1 MVLRHPRFRNNLRL
15 QRAAEN
21 SPALKP
27 GDPDE
32 LAVSIV
38 QRALVDL
45 GYAMPRSTNDD
56 GRLDGDYGN
65 ETVTAIRS
73 FQRDQG
79 LQVDGKAGRDTMRRL
94 DQVAPAISSSLPE
107 PTPSPPDPLI
117 REPDDSNAG
126 PSVLLSFDDGP
137 APVTALISI
146 LNTLAANDIQADF
159 YLLGKEVAQHR
170 HETRRIVAAGHK
182 AQNHSWSHPN
192 LARLSEVRVR
202 SELQRTQLAIQE
214 ASGFTPTKIRPPYG
228 AGGWAGNYDR
238 EIVRVARQL
247 NLAIHNWDI
256 DTEDWRRPAGLGAA
270 RLQAIKRQLKNHPRQ
285 TALDVLMHVSHATAR
300 DLPNF
305 IVQLKRWGYG
315 FARP

>member
-1 MVLRHPRFRNNLRL
+1 MVLRHPRFRNNVRL

-21 SPALKP
+21 NPALKP

-32 LAVSIV
+32 LAVSVI
-38 QRALVDL
+38 QLALVDL

-56 GRLDGDYGN
+56 GSLDGDYGN
-65 ETVTAIRS
+65 ETIAAVRQ

-79 LQVDGKAGRDTMRRL
+79 LQVDGKVGRNTMRRL
-94 DQVAPAISSSLPE
+94 DQVAPAVSSPLPE
-107 PTPSPPDPLI
+107 PPSPLDPLP
-117 REPDDSNAG
+117 EPAPQPDNNS

-137 APVTALISI
+137 APVTALIST
-146 LNTLAANDIQADF
+146 LNTLAANNIKADF
-159 YLLGKEVAQHR
+159 YLLGREVVQHR
-170 HETRRIVAAGHK
+170 HEARRIVEAGHS

-192 LARLSEVRVR
+192 LARLSESRVR
-202 SELQRTQLAIQE
+202 SELERTQQAIID
-214 ASGFTPTKIRPPYG
+214 ATGFTPTKIRPPYG

-238 EIVRVARQL
+238 ELLRVARSM

-270 RLQAIKRQLKNHPRQ
+270 RLRDIKRQLSGHSRQ
-285 TALDVLMHVSHATAR
+285 TRLDVLMHISHATAR

>member
-1 MVLRHPRFRNNLRL
+1 MVLRHPRFRNNIRL

-21 SPALKP
+21 NPALKP

-32 LAVSIV
+32 LAVSII
-38 QRALVDL
+38 QLSLVDL

-56 GRLDGDYGN
+56 GSLDGDYGN
-65 ETVTAIRS
+65 ETIAAVRQ

-79 LQVDGKAGRDTMRRL
+79 LQVDGKVGRNTMRRL
-94 DQVAPAISSSLPE
+94 DQVAPAISSPLPQPDPVPE
-107 PTPSPPDPLI
+107 PVLEP
-117 REPDDSNAG
+117 EPDG

-137 APVTALISI
+137 APTTALIST
-146 LNTLAANDIQADF
+146 LQTLAANNIKADF
-159 YLLGKEVAQHR
+159 YLLGREVVQHQR
-170 HETRRIVAAGHK
+170 DTLRIVEAGHS

-192 LARLSEVRVR
+192 LARLSESRVR
-202 SELQRTQLAIQE
+202 SELERTQQAIID
-214 ASGFTPTKIRPPYG
+214 ASGFVPTKIRPPYG

-238 EIVRVARQL
+238 ELLRVARSM

-270 RLQAIKRQLKNHPRQ
+270 RLQNIKRQLDSHRRQ
-285 TALDVLMHVSHATAR
+285 TRLDVLMHVNHTTAR